1 MKLVMKR
8 QLLRFKGVS
17 FLLVILLLN
26 SCTSVNSINEK
37 LNVIDIEG
45 SINNYELVNLSNY
58 ASDLNYVQLETND
71 SALIGAISKIV
82 YECDKIFISDQS
94 ESIYVFDS
102 AGKHLKT
109 FNKKG
114 RGPGE
119 YNRITNFFVN
129 PNNGNLYIITSQALL
144 CYDSELNFVKAIEK
158 PENDLFL
165 ISAKLIADDI
175 YAMVLNGKRHSI
187 QIVDGKSKSV
197 CYQKSAQRESTE
209 NGHYMAKF
217 TLFNMFQTAVELKY
231 LSVLNDTIYSFTDD
245 YKERPAYY
253 LKYGKY
259 REPNPVTVEDFGSL
273 DLNFVSLLS
282 ISESKE
288 LIFMNIFLRGNCKE
302 PVISYATNPD
312 GSRREIRYNAAYAV
326 YDKKLKEFK
335 ILLQPVKGMLGFA
348 DDLTGGVPFWPRYIS
363 SNNNLVSYLT
373 PAKIMSYAEGD
384 NNAGEQLKNLA
395 SKLSENDNPVV
406 IITIPKK

>member
-1 MKLVMKR
+1 MKVVVIGKVR
-8 QLLRFKGVS
+8 KIAGVS
-17 FLLVILLLN
+17 SIFLILLLS
-26 SCTSVNSINEK
+26 SCTSVNLRNEK
-37 LNVIDIEG
+37 INIIDIEG
-45 SINNYELVNLSNY
+45 SINNYEHVNLSNY
-58 ASDLNYVQLETND
+58 ASELKYIQLETND
-71 SALIGAISKIV
+71 SALIGAISNIV
-82 YECDKIFISDQS
+82 YECNKIYISDQS

-102 AGKHLKT
+102 EGKHLKT

-119 YNRITNFFVN
+119 YNRITSFFVN

-144 CYDSELNFVKAIEK
+144 CYDNELNFVKAIEK

-165 ISAKLIADDI
+165 IAAKQIDDDI
-175 YAMVLNGKRHSI
+175 YGMVLNGKRHSI
-187 QIVDGKSKSV
+187 QIVDDKSKMV
-197 CYQKSAQRESTE
+197 YYQKSAERESSG

-217 TLFNMFQTAVELKY
+217 TLYNMFLTSGELKY
-231 LSVLNDTIYSFTDD
+231 LSVLNDTIYSFTND
-245 YKERPAYY
+245 YKEKPAYY
-253 LKYGKY
+253 LKYGMY
-259 REPNPVTVEDFGSL
+259 REPNPVTVEDFGSS

-282 ISESKE
+282 IRESNE
-288 LIFMNIFLRGNCKE
+288 LIFMYIFLRGLCEE

-312 GSRREIRYNAAYAV
+312 GSRREIRNNAAYAV

-363 SNNNLVSYLT
+363 SKNNLVTYLT

-384 NNAGEQLKNLA
+384 NNAGEELKNLA
-395 SKLSENDNPVV
+395 SKLSENDNPV
-406 IITIPKK
+406 ILITTPK

>member
-1 MKLVMKR
+1 MKR
-8 QLLRFKGVS
+8 KVLKIAGISSILM
-17 FLLVILLLN
+17 ILLLS
-26 SCTSVNSINEK
+26 SCTSVNSRNEK
-37 LNVIDIEG
+37 LNIIDIEG
-45 SINNYELVNLSNY
+45 SINNYELVNLSSY
-58 ASDLNYVQLETND
+58 ASDLKYVRLETND
-71 SALIGAISKIV
+71 STLIGAITNIV
-82 YECDKIFISDQS
+82 YECNKIYISDQS

-102 AGKHLKT
+102 EGKHLKT

-129 PNNGNLYIITSQALL
+129 PNNGNLYTVTSQALL
-144 CYDSELNFVKAIEK
+144 CYDKELNFVEAIEK
-158 PENDLFL
+158 PENELFL
-165 ISAKLIADDI
+165 ISAKQIDVDI
-175 YAMVLNGKRHSI
+175 YGMVFNGKRHSI
-187 QIVDGKSKSV
+187 QIFDGKSKNV
-197 CYQKSAQRESTE
+197 YYRKSAERESTE

-217 TLFNMFQTAVELKY
+217 TLFNMFQTSGELKY

-282 ISESKE
+282 IRESKE

-312 GSRREIRYNAAYAV
+312 GSQREIRYNAAYAV
-326 YDKKLKEFK
+326 YDKKLSEFK

-348 DDLTGGVPFWPRYIS
+348 DDLTYGVPFWPRYIS
-363 SNNNLVSYLT
+363 GSNNLVSYLT

-384 NNAGEQLKNLA
+384 NNAGEELKNLA

-406 IITIPKK
+406 IITTPKK

>member
-1 MKLVMKR
+1 MKR
-8 QLLRFKGVS
+8 QLLRITGVS
-17 FLLVILLLN
+17 FLLMILLFS

-37 LNVIDIEG
+37 LNIIDIEG
-45 SINNYELVNLSNY
+45 SINNYELVNLSSY
-58 ASDLNYVQLETND
+58 ASDLKYIRLETND
-71 SALIGAISKIV
+71 STLIGAITNIV
-82 YECDKIFISDQS
+82 YECNKIYISDQS

-102 AGKHLKT
+102 EGKHLKT

-129 PNNGNLYIITSQALL
+129 PNNGNLYIVTSQALL
-144 CYDSELNFVKAIEK
+144 CYDKELNFVEAIEK
-158 PENDLFL
+158 PENELFL
-165 ISAKLIADDI
+165 ISAKQIDDDI
-175 YAMVLNGKRHSI
+175 YGMVFNGKRHSI
-187 QIVDGKSKSV
+187 QIVDGKSKNV
-197 CYQKSAQRESTE
+197 FYRKSAERESTE
-209 NGHYMAKF
+209 NGRYMAKF
-217 TLFNMFQTAVELKY
+217 TLFNMFQTSGELKY

-282 ISESKE
+282 IRESND
-288 LIFMNIFLRGNCKE
+288 LIFMYIFLRGNCKE

-312 GSRREIRYNAAYAV
+312 GSQREIRNNAAYAV
-326 YDKKLKEFK
+326 YDKKLNEFK
-335 ILLQPVKGMLGFA
+335 ILLQPIKGMLGFA
-348 DDLTGGVPFWPRYIS
+348 DDLTYGVPFWPRYIS
-363 SNNNLVSYLT
+363 SSNNLVSYLT
-373 PAKIMSYAEGD
+373 PAKIKSYAEGD
-384 NNAGEQLKNLA
+384 NNAGEELKNLA

-406 IITIPKK
+406 IITTPKK

>member
-1 MKLVMKR
+1 MKR
-8 QLLRFKGVS
+8 KVLKIAGISSILM
-17 FLLVILLLN
+17 ILLLS
-26 SCTSVNSINEK
+26 SCTSVNTRNEK
-37 LNVIDIEG
+37 LNIIDIEG

-58 ASDLNYVQLETND
+58 ASELKYIQLETND
-71 SALIGAISKIV
+71 SALIGAISNIV
-82 YECDKIFISDQS
+82 YECNKIYISDQS

-102 AGKHLKT
+102 EGKHLKT

-119 YNRITNFFVN
+119 YNRITSFFVN

-144 CYDSELNFVKAIEK
+144 CYDKDLNFVKAIEK

-165 ISAKLIADDI
+165 ISAKQIDDDI
-175 YAMVLNGKRHSI
+175 YGMVLNGKRHSI
-187 QIVDGKSKSV
+187 QIVNDKSKMV
-197 CYQKSAQRESTE
+197 YYQKSAERESTG

-217 TLFNMFQTAVELKY
+217 TLYNMFLTSGELKY
-231 LSVLNDTIYSFTDD
+231 LSVLNDTIYTFTND
-245 YKERPAYY
+245 YKEKPAYY

-259 REPNPVTVEDFGSL
+259 REPYPVTVEDFGSS

-282 ISESKE
+282 IRESND
-288 LIFMNIFLRGNCKE
+288 LIFMYIFLRGNCKE
-302 PVISYATNPD
+302 PVISYAANPD
-312 GSRREIRYNAAYAV
+312 GSQREIRNNAAYAV
-326 YDKKLKEFK
+326 YDKKLSEFK

-373 PAKIMSYAEGD
+373 PQKIMSFTESSI
-384 NNAGEQLKNLA
+384 NAGEIVKDLA

-406 IITIPKK
+406 VIAKFK